1 MFPFQD
7 LLTETRLE
15 ALSSASQLQS
25 LREQV
30 AKLRNELKNVR
41 QENQDLRTKIKSST
55 TPAKS
60 PKKSKTD
67 LHLTETSLLLESS
80 NVTDFDEVLD
90 IPVILVV
97 QALPSPLEIRIG
109 SLRIRK
115 NERFCDTKPW
125 TDLDMNV
132 SCLFGLYLARLDPF
146 ECLGLNE
153 KSIESYEFLGRIRKF
168 LGHFDFVN
176 EDSNSDSGQYV
187 ATQTR
192 IILKLKI
199 LDELCFSSLR
209 PILVLQPYLE
219 NQNPLWITGPPGSGK
234 SFLAKRMAE
243 YFIKTKR
250 RNLAL
255 SEDFV
260 TTLNFKPDEDYIETF
275 FEKMSLRAKIVIV
288 DEIKAKNEVFES
300 VLVPKIQKS
309 KMMFILVSNEKCHIP
324 DWLQFNMRSDDRLE
338 SSFLGFILR
347 RRVLSIETLT
357 LKANDSM
364 IIAVNWLN
372 R

>member
-1 MFPFQD
+1 M
-7 LLTETRLE
+7 TETRLE

-41 QENQDLRTKIKSST
+41 KENQDLRTKIKSST

-60 PKKSKTD
+60 PKKSKND
-67 LHLTETSLLLESS
+67 LHLTESSLLLESS
-80 NVTDFDEVLD
+80 SVTDFDEVLD
-90 IPVILVV
+90 IPVILIV

-109 SLRIRK
+109 SIRIRK

-146 ECLGLNE
+146 ECLGLTE
-153 KSIESYEFLGRIRKF
+153 KSIESYEFLGRIRKM

-176 EDSNSDSGQYV
+176 EDSNDNSGQYV

-209 PILVLQPYLE
+209 PILVLKPYLE
-219 NQNPLWITGPPGSGK
+219 NQNQNPLWITGK
-234 SFLAKRMAE
+234 RFTSF
-243 YFIKTKR
+243 
-250 RNLAL
+250 
-255 SEDFV
+255 
-260 TTLNFKPDEDYIETF
+260 
-275 FEKMSLRAKIVIV
+275 
-288 DEIKAKNEVFES
+288 
-300 VLVPKIQKS
+300 
-309 KMMFILVSNEKCHIP
+309 
-324 DWLQFNMRSDDRLE
+324 
-338 SSFLGFILR
+338 FLF
-347 RRVLSIETLT
+347 
-357 LKANDSM
+357 
-364 IIAVNWLN
+364 
-372 R
+372 